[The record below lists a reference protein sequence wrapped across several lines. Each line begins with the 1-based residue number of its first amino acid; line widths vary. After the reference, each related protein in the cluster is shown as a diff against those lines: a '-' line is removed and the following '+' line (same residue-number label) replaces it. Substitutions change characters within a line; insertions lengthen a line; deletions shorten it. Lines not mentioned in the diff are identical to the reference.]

1 MIKIRLS
8 RIRRNAPLSADFA
21 SGPSTLAARR
31 RVALLACLLFAAAA
45 FLASSRIGSFSEA
58 SERAYF
64 LENGA
69 VVEAVATKGHGGA
82 QDNNTCKRFNI
93 KELIE
98 SWKKK

>member
-1 MIKIRLS
+1 MIKVRLS
-8 RIRRNAPLSADFA
+8 RIRKSPSLSADFA
-21 SGPSTLAARR
+21 SGPSALAARR

-64 LENGA
+64 LENGT
-69 VVEAVATKGHGGA
+69 VVEAVATKGSGT
-82 QDNNTCKRFNI
+82 NTRKSFNI
-93 KELIE
+93 KQLIQ